1 MSEDEDLV
9 LEAVFDNLIKDED
22 LLLGFDPE
30 AVAKNREELY
40 VNLIYFD
47 DQITKS
53 NDSYQY
59 YKKFKVNV
67 VGGFYASDEIDI
79 FHQYLDAIKDLKQ
92 TPPYIV
98 VTYPKNFEE
107 IYKISENYN
116 FIKEIIIMTRLT
128 KKYEKYLTTHKTLLK
143 HISKDHDDLIDYIKK
158 IGDKT
163 TNWNKILKVFNNS
176 RIFTSDEIQM
186 NRQLSTC
193 PIITAYEYD
202 QLYFI
207 VHKAF
212 SHFFT
217 NESLKKDPKS
227 EKEPR
232 FLERDYKKIEELL
245 LEFDF
250 NLKLEEKQSLLKHF
264 EELKASKNFT
274 EDAIKKYT
282 GESVFCYLPNRIMRN
297 FEKGL
302 IKLSYYIGPLL
313 FGLNKYALEHPDV
326 CLNKDTTLYRKLTVN
341 SLGKYVYKLSVG
353 HIVCFPSLTS
363 TSILKN
369 RFNPT
374 NLGKDINAD
383 PFKNKGEQKDVK
395 DIVIEMSINY
405 RHQEGN
411 ITPGIDISKLSNNK
425 SEKEILLFPFTF
437 FRINSFTQKVG
448 CEKTF
453 ILEMD
458 IINRKHLIEY
468 DLEEKRK
475 YIIEELEELY
485 EENKIFIKNVFIM
498 INRNIIRNIP
508 FNINYPNFI
517 PMINNNNIN
526 NINNIDN
533 INNA

>member
-1 MSEDEDLV
+1 MSNDNHIIYESC
-9 LEAVFDNLIKDED
+9 FDNLVNDKDF
-22 LLLGFDPE
+22 LLGFDPD
-30 AVAKNREELY
+30 AVAKNREELN

-53 NDSYQY
+53 NDSYRY
-59 YKKFKVNV
+59 YKEFKVNV

-98 VTYPKNFEE
+98 VTVPKNFEE
-107 IYKISENYN
+107 IYKICENYN
-116 FIKEIIIMTRLT
+116 FINEIIIISRLT
-128 KKYEKYLTTHKTLLK
+128 KKFENYLTTHKTLLK

-163 TNWNKILKVFNNS
+163 TNWNKILKVFDNS

-217 NESLKKDPKS
+217 NESLKKDPS
-227 EKEPR
+227 CEKEPC

-245 LEFDF
+245 LESDF
-250 NLKLEEKQSLLKHF
+250 NLKETETKTLLKHF
-264 EELKASKNFT
+264 EELKKSKNFT

-282 GESVFCYLPNRIMRN
+282 GESVFCYLPNRVMRN

-302 IKLSYYIGPLL
+302 IKLAYYIGPLL
-313 FGLNKYALEHPDV
+313 FGLNKYALEHPDI
-326 CLNKDTTLYRKLTVN
+326 CLNENTTLYRKLTVN
-341 SLGKYVYKLSVG
+341 SLGKYVYKLSVE
-353 HIVCFPSLTS
+353 HIICFPSLTS
-363 TSILKN
+363 TSILKD

-383 PFKNKGEQKDVK
+383 PFKNKGEKKDSN
-395 DIVIEMSINY
+395 DIVIEMKINY
-405 RHQEGN
+405 RHQAGN
-411 ITPGIDISKLSNNK
+411 ITPGIDISKLSKNK

-437 FRINSFTQKVG
+437 LRINSFTEKVG

-453 ILEMD
+453 ILDMD
-458 IINRKHLIEY
+458 IINRRHLIEY
-468 DLEEKRK
+468 DLEEKTK
-475 YIIEELEELY
+475 YKIEELEELY
-485 EENKIFIKNVFIM
+485 EENKILYIEDAGTENL
-498 INRNIIRNIP
+498 R
-508 FNINYPNFI
+508 
-517 PMINNNNIN
+517 
-526 NINNIDN
+526 
-533 INNA
+533 